1 MENELIKVC
10 KKGDFII
17 FLGAGSISKKARALE
32 NNMLEL
38 LSDNN
43 SVNLI

>member
-1 MENELIKVC
+1 MATSQN
-10 KKGDFII
+10 II
-17 FLGAGSISKKARALE
+17 DIVATEINVPDRSSKKARALE

-43 SVNLI
+43 SVNLN